1 MFEAKLHISGIAVDA
16 RDGAVFQRTSPVDGK
31 LVTRAAAAGPKD
43 VQDAAN
49 AAAAAFPVWR
59 NIPSSEKKAIL
70 LGARDLL
77 VAHTHQLVEIGQREL
92 GSTSDWVRF
101 NIDIAAK
108 VFDHAAEIPER
119 MEAMTSESE
128 KDGITSILIRQPA
141 GVVLAIA
148 PWNAAVTLAIR
159 AIIWPL
165 ACGNTV
171 VFKASELC
179 PKLHSLIVEILCEA
193 GLPSGAVCSVLHT
206 PESAES
212 VVEALAAHPTIRRI
226 NFTGSTRIG
235 RRIAEISAVH
245 LKPCLLELSGKA
257 PLVILRDANIEA
269 AAKAA
274 VFGAYFNQGQICMA
288 TERVI
293 VVEEIAEQFVVC
305 MQKHCVTL
313 INGSDHRR
321 VGDLISADSA
331 RRVGNLI
338 DEALAKGATLLA
350 GGEVAGAYVQPTLLD
365 HVTPEMQI
373 YGEESFGPVASI
385 IRVHDEAEA
394 ITVAN
399 DTEYGLV
406 ASVYT
411 SDISR
416 ARFLASQFETGA
428 CHINGPTV
436 YDDPAMPF
444 GGVKASGYGRFGGDA
459 VIEEFTELRWVTVQ
473 EPKTE
478 FPYWE

>member
-1 MFEAKLHISGIAVDA
+1 MFEARLHINGVNVDA
-16 RDGAVFQRTSPVDGK
+16 RDGAVFARLSPVDGQV
-31 LVTRAAAAGPKD
+31 VTQAAAAGPRD

-59 NIPSSEKKAIL
+59 ATKPAQKRAIL
-70 LGARDLL
+70 LRARALML
-77 VAHTHQLVEIGQREL
+77 ERAEALVEAGQSEL
-92 GSTSDWVRF
+92 GSSADWVRF

-108 VFDHAAEIPER
+108 VFDQAVHVPEQI
-119 MEAMTSESE
+119 EAMTRTSQ
-128 KDGITSILIRQPA
+128 KDGITSTVTRQPV

-171 VFKASELC
+171 VFKGSELC
-179 PKLHSLIVEILCEA
+179 PKLHSLVVDILCEA
-193 GLPSGAVCSVLHT
+193 GLPPGAVCSVLHT
-206 PESAES
+206 AESAES
-212 VVEALAAHPTIRRI
+212 VVEALAAHPTVRRI

-235 RRIAEISAVH
+235 RRVAQISAAH

-257 PLVILRDANIEA
+257 PLVVLEDANVEA

-274 VFGAYFNQGQICMA
+274 AYGAYFNQGQICMA
-288 TERVI
+288 TERAI
-293 VVEEIAEQFVVC
+293 VVAPVADQFVEQ
-305 MQKHCVTL
+305 MQAHCAAL
-313 INGSDHRR
+313 LARKERGRIGA
-321 VGDLISADSA
+321 LISAESA
-331 RRVGNLI
+331 QRVGNLI
-338 DEALAKGATLLA
+338 SDALAKGATLLA

-385 IRVHDEAEA
+385 LRVHGEAEA

-399 DTEYGLV
+399 DTQYGLV

-411 SDISR
+411 ADTSR
-416 ARFLASQFETGA
+416 AMELASQFETGV

-436 YDDPAMPF
+436 FDDPAMPF
-444 GGVKASGYGRFGGDA
+444 GGVKASGYGRFGGAA
-459 VIEEFTELRWVTVQ
+459 VINEFTETRWLTVQ

-478 FPYWE
+478 FPFWK